1 MKSAATLILFLLYNF
16 ASAQPDTS
24 YNCLAR
30 WKKGEEK
37 IILITH
43 SVENN
48 REGNTEPPFEIS
60 YEAHIQVT
68 DSTEEGYTL
77 KWVFHLPQEVKKA
90 NPLMVLA
97 MPVYE
102 GMQMI
107 FKTDRNG
114 VFKELI
120 NWKEVKDTYLKMM
133 MVSLPRNLDDSTK
146 KAIEKSNEMFN
157 SREMAESS
165 FINEIQL
172 YHAPFGTFFTLNGNT
187 FPASFPSPFTSE
199 PIPALVSE
207 KLLSLS
213 KTADHVS
220 FNIGQDIDL
229 DNATSFIKGM
239 LKKMDIPDDSLTV
252 MTNGL
257 LSTIRMKDHRVYQF
271 SPSTGWLKK
280 LVFQK
285 TAVTDQF
292 NKKES
297 FVFEMK

>member
-1 MKSAATLILFLLYNF
+1 
-16 ASAQPDTS
+16 
-24 YNCLAR
+24 
-30 WKKGEEK
+30 
-37 IILITH
+37 
-43 SVENN
+43 
-48 REGNTEPPFEIS
+48 
-60 YEAHIQVT
+60 
-68 DSTEEGYTL
+68 
-77 KWVFHLPQEVKKA
+77 
-90 NPLMVLA
+90 

-146 KAIEKSNEMFN
+146 KAIQKSNEMFN

-172 YHAPFGTFFTLNGNT
+172 YHAPYGTFFTLNGNT

-199 PIPALVSE
+199 PIPAVVSE

-213 KTADHVS
+213 TTADHVS
-220 FNIGQDIDL
+220 FSIGQDIDL

-239 LKKMDIPDDSLTV
+239 LKKMDIPDDSLAI
-252 MTNGL
+252 MTSGL
-257 LSTIRMKDHRVYQF
+257 LSTIRMKDHREYQF
-271 SPSTGWLKK
+271 SLSTGWLKK

-285 TAVTDQF
+285 TAATDQF

-297 FVFEMK
+297 FVFELK